1 MPELLDRL
9 LAGKNVY
16 PTWFDVHA
24 EQKQYQRM
32 IELSG
37 EAGGQMEGAAKEF
50 AIPQAEIAS
59 RSRPKSLKLA
69 SLWRYTDLKAPGNV
83 FVVPQPSGPPRLA
96 VIDAMKSIV
105 ELGLDGKLIAAHPLE
120 LEKDEFVSSLRTAVA
135 PGGKRLFAAF
145 ASAQQR
151 AALLDENWK
160 LLIHYPEDALRNPH
174 KGIADVQL
182 ADLEGD
188 GKLRLYV
195 GYWDVV
201 GVQAASLEGKRL
213 TSNRQVNNVRMAIGP
228 ADHGRRCLLC
238 TNSNGP
244 LVLLDSQLHEQE
256 QVVVPGRMV
265 QSIAS
270 ADLAGDGRLQWC
282 GMTGRKL
289 GENVAIGFNLKG
301 DELWSY
307 TLPEGLQPQP
317 VEPIIPGKVL
327 SERGRPM
334 AAARSGRVDSHRRGG
349 REVGGQV
356 ELCAQLCGLATVEIG
371 GKPAIVVVT
380 PDGVE
385 ALRVE

>member
-1 MPELLDRL
+1 M
-9 LAGKNVY
+9 
-16 PTWFDVHA
+16 
-24 EQKQYQRM
+24 
-32 IELSG
+32 
-37 EAGGQMEGAAKEF
+37 
-50 AIPQAEIAS
+50 
-59 RSRPKSLKLA
+59 
-69 SLWRYTDLKAPGNV
+69 
-83 FVVPQPSGPPRLA
+83 
-96 VIDAMKSIV
+96 
-105 ELGLDGKLIAAHPLE
+105 
-120 LEKDEFVSSLRTAVA
+120 
-135 PGGKRLFAAF
+135 
-145 ASAQQR
+145 
-151 AALLDENWK
+151 LDENWK

-213 TSNRQVNNVRMAIGP
+213 ASNRQVNNVRMAIGP

-244 LVLLDSQLHEQE
+244 LALLDGQLHEQE

-317 VEPIIPGKVL
+317 VEPIIAGKVL
-327 SERGRPM
+327 PKGDGQWLLPGPDGSIHIV
-334 AAARSGRVDSHRRGG
+334 AADGKLLDKWNYG
-349 REVGGQV
+349 
-356 ELCAQLCGLATVEIG
+356 AQICGLATVEIG
-371 GKPAIVVVT
+371 GKPAIIVVA
-380 PDGVE
+380 PDGME